1 VVAIPQLQ
9 MSIPLWFPDGIQIKK
24 NVDSSPET
32 DVLIERKVCVNLQL
46 SQGRREEREA
56 RGE

>member
-1 VVAIPQLQ
+1 

-46 SQGRREEREA
+46 SQGRREEREE